1 MAKSK
6 GIKPL
11 VQNRRARHE
20 YFVEE
25 SLECGMELK
34 GTEVKSIRAGRA
46 NLQESYARVRN
57 GEVFVDG
64 MHISP
69 YEQGNQF
76 NTDPLR
82 PKRLLVHKSE
92 IRKLQGAVSRQGY
105 TLIPLQLYLKDGR
118 VKMELG
124 VCRGK
129 QLHDK
134 RDAIAEH
141 DANRDIERA
150 MRNQSRRMSED

>member
-11 VQNRRARHE
+11 VSNRRARHDF
-20 YFVEE
+20 FVEE
-25 SLECGMELK
+25 TYECGMELK
-34 GTEVKSIRAGRA
+34 GTEVKSIRQGRA
-46 NLQESYARVRN
+46 NLKEAYARVRN

-69 YEQGNQF
+69 YEQGNIF

-82 PKRLLVHKSE
+82 PKRLLLHKSE
-92 IRKLQGAVSRQGY
+92 IRKLQGLVSRQGY

-118 VKMELG
+118 VKLELG

-134 RDAIAEH
+134 RDAVAEH
-141 DANRDIERA
+141 DAMRDIERA
-150 MRNQSRRMSED
+150 MRESRKGRDED